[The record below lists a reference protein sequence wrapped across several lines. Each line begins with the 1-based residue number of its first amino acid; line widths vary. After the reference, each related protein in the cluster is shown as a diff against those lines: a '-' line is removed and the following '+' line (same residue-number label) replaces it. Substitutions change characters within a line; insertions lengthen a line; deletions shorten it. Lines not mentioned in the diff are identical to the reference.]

1 MYFDRNQFLGS
12 PSCNVHT
19 AVCYSHSAICY
30 SHSAY
35 LLQMLRTRNFQIC
48 VLNWFH
54 LMITIKFGMT
64 SGQTHGHKWL
74 QPLSLLTEHYI
85 KSVRVRSY
93 SGPYFPAFGLNT
105 EGYFLRYC
113 FLRSGSFILTL
124 TSRINELPMVF
135 DWWIFLLPWLVFIFH
150 LISTENL
157 FLILMIIFY
166 T

>member
-12 PSCNVHT
+12 PSRNVHA

-85 KSVRVRSY
+85 KSVRIRSY
-93 SGPYFPAFGLNT
+93 SGPYFPAFGLKADQNNS
-105 EGYFLRYC
+105 EDGHFS
-113 FLRSGSFILTL
+113 RSKQFADKKIYSVYVCSSFI
-124 TSRINELPMVF
+124 
-135 DWWIFLLPWLVFIFH
+135 
-150 LISTENL
+150 
-157 FLILMIIFY
+157 
-166 T
+166 